1 MQKTDAIVL
10 ALQKHTDTSSIVH
23 LYTRSQGR
31 MQFLVY
37 GKRGA
42 NKRKQTGV
50 NINLFTPL
58 SLLEITYSDNPTKS
72 FSIISTASLKYIPQ
86 CIPTEIKKQ
95 CIAMFMAEALEKTLR
110 LPMQDEVLFDFIE
123 EKIKEL
129 DLSDSVEDMPNCF
142 LEQLSIILGY
152 GGEPIEELANM
163 KTRGLIEEIG
173 AQFS

>member
-1 MQKTDAIVL
+1 MQKTEAIVL

-23 LYTRSQGR
+23 LYTKSQGR

-42 NKRKQTGV
+42 TKRKQTGV

-72 FSIISTASLKYIPQ
+72 LSSVSTASLKYIPQ
-86 CIPTEIKKQ
+86 RIPIEINRQ
-95 CIAMFMAEALEKTLR
+95 CIAMFMAEALEKTVR

-123 EKIKEL
+123 EKVKEL
-129 DLSDSVEDMPNCF
+129 DLADSVEDLPNRF
-142 LEQLSIILGY
+142 LEQLSMILGY

-163 KTRGLIEEIG
+163 KTNGLVEEIIG
-173 AQFS
+173 A